1 MIKILPDNIKIEN
14 PCDDCGMF
22 KNRDCSPTENPH
34 CHALMTWKGVLSILS
49 QAVEVDIDDLY
60 QKYHDYIETEKIAM
74 IHQLYDHE
82 LKPFSQFLQ
91 EKMNTKQIPNV
102 IKGKPFTVKFL

>member
-1 MIKILPDNIKIEN
+1 MIKMLPSEIKIDN
-14 PCDDCGMF
+14 PYVMCRF
-22 KNRDCSPTENPH
+22 DCSNCTENEYGG
-34 CHALMTWKGVLSILS
+34 CDERIAFQEGVLKTLS
-49 QAVEVDIDDLY
+49 QVVEVDIDDLY